1 MCHASVENETN
12 TRYSIKQIALSPGLV
27 ELSGVAA
34 EAQRGD
40 EDVDDDHD
48 DEGPDDGSQH
58 SIASMIY
65 QNYLPDMI
73 FLSLIKQAEQ
83 PVSLYGF
90 IHFR

>member
-1 MCHASVENETN
+1 M
-12 TRYSIKQIALSPGLV
+12 
-27 ELSGVAA
+27 AA

-48 DEGPDDGSQH
+48 DEEPDDGSQH

-65 QNYLPDMI
+65 QNYLPEVI
-73 FLSLIKQAEQ
+73 FLSLIKQADQ